1 MKAWRLLVAFSFL
14 LLSGCLVTFKDS
26 IPAREAAPT
35 QLLGNWTSKNAWGEP
50 LELEISRT
58 GSNEYKAVSY
68 RKGDRKHRDAY
79 AFTVSRHGSRWYLSA
94 GLPEKYGGHFV
105 MAGFEL
111 AQTGELVVYN
121 LDMDRFNQWV
131 EQKGLSGEKMPIGK
145 DDGLLITSP
154 LDQVF
159 GYLNDPANSDVFL
172 EVARYQRLPEQG
184 TRPTNQGP
192 TKAQ

>member
-1 MKAWRLLVAFSFL
+1 MKAWRLLVALSFL

-58 GSNEYKAVSY
+58 SSNEYKALSY
-68 RKGDRKHRDAY
+68 RKGDRKRRDTY

-111 AQTGELVVYN
+111 RKPASWWSTTWTWIASTN
-121 LDMDRFNQWV
+121 
-131 EQKGLSGEKMPIGK
+131 GLSKKCSVAKKCQSGK
-145 DDGLLITSP
+145 TTDC
-154 LDQVF
+154 
-159 GYLNDPANSDVFL
+159 
-172 EVARYQRLPEQG
+172 
-184 TRPTNQGP
+184 
-192 TKAQ
+192 